1 MCVLGGGEG
10 RDRLIKGT
18 REIDWGERE
27 GGRGGSR
34 CNEHNIISLWPI
46 FQCVTEF
53 YFQIP
58 RFIKILLLASL
69 WA

>member
-1 MCVLGGGEG
+1 MCVLGGGGG

-34 CNEHNIISLWPI
+34 ERERGAMNIIS
-46 FQCVTEF
+46 
-53 YFQIP
+53 
-58 RFIKILLLASL
+58 
-69 WA
+69 